1 VKDISIK
8 SIKLILNIL
17 ESELTKSRSSLK
29 DLQSDKNCNLECYE
43 KVVDKCKEL
52 EYTIEEIK
60 ELL

>member
-1 VKDISIK
+1 MKDISRK
-8 SIKLILNIL
+8 SIKLVLNML
-17 ESELTKSRSSLK
+17 KSELTKSRSSLK